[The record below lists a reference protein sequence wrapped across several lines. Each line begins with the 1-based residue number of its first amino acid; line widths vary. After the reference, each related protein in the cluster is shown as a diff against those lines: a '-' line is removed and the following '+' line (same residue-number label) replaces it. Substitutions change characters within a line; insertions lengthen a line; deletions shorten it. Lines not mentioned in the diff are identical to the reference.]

1 MNSNSGVTFL
11 FKKIKRFKHVFII
24 LGIFLLIYIF
34 FFGGYGLIKIL
45 ILSNKIRKIERQIAV
60 SSAIKEAL
68 TIDKNNMETDSTYMQ
83 MVLRQTYGMIKEGEK
98 CTLKIK

>member
-1 MNSNSGVTFL
+1 
-11 FKKIKRFKHVFII
+11 
-24 LGIFLLIYIF
+24 
-34 FFGGYGLIKIL
+34 KIL